1 MPVDECAQ
9 EVRLVKDRLA
19 WALGHPA
26 VSDWVKRGLA
36 SARQRD
42 PVEVLNDLELM
53 THVVRQWASADAD
66 AKRAETMRAE
76 SLPQGEQTLPGWSQ

>member
-9 EVRLVKDRLA
+9 EVRVVKDRLA

-53 THVVRQWASADAD
+53 TNVVRQWASADA
-66 AKRAETMRAE
+66 KRAETLRAE
-76 SLPQGEQTLPGWSQ
+76 SLRQGGQTLPGRSQ

>member
-9 EVRLVKDRLA
+9 EVRVVKDRLA
-19 WALGHPA
+19 WGLGHPA
-26 VSDWVKRGLA
+26 VSDWVKRGLE

-53 THVVRQWASADAD
+53 TNVVRQWASADA
-66 AKRAETMRAE
+66 KRAETLRAE
-76 SLPQGEQTLPGWSQ
+76 SLRQGGQTLPGRSQ

>member
-26 VSDWVKRGLA
+26 VSDWVKRGLE

-53 THVVRQWASADAD
+53 TNVVRQWASADA
-66 AKRAETMRAE
+66 KRAETLRAE
-76 SLPQGEQTLPGWSQ
+76 SLRQGGQTLPGRSQ

>member
-9 EVRLVKDRLA
+9 EVRVVKDRLA

-76 SLPQGEQTLPGWSQ
+76 SLPQGEQTLHGWSQ